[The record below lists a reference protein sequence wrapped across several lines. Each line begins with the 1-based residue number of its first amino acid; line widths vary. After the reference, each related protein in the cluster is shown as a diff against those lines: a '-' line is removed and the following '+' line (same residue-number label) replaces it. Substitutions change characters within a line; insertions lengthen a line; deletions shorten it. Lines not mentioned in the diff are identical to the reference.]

1 MGRPPLTEDQVQAK
15 VLAYCKRYDVS
26 PGPQGLPP
34 FPAGQRE
41 TRQHR
46 EWLTVYRAL
55 QRLERRAAGAAMAA
69 DARDAGHL
77 ACPICARPIEA
88 DLAVPYAGRKKSPR
102 AASLHPS
109 CAEMARLAEALG
121 PKALA
126 ALGPFLWP
134 RRTRPTS
141 T

>member
-1 MGRPPLTEDQVQAK
+1 MGRPPLTEDQVQAR
-15 VLAYCKRYDVS
+15 VLAYCKRHGVS

-34 FPAGQRE
+34 FPSGQRE

-55 QRLERRAAGAAMAA
+55 QRFERRAAAAALAA
-69 DARDAGHL
+69 APDAARL
-77 ACPICARPIEA
+77 ACPICARPIEPG
-88 DLAVPYAGRKKSPR
+88 LPVPYARRTKGAR

-121 PKALA
+121 PQAVA
-126 ALGPFLWP
+126 SLGPFLWP
-134 RRTRPTS
+134 RRRARPTS
-141 T
+141 G